1 MAFSQ
6 RIKRLFSMFLAVIIV
21 LSAVVTVAP
30 TVLAK
35 DADLSISGKVYKLG
49 EDDAY
54 DYSSGKSSPA
64 APGKNTFGKLSIT
77 GDAKSVEDE
86 NGFPAYEVAAGNL
99 AFAYS
104 FDRKQL
110 EKDEYEWGIC
120 EDSGKEIVDVSL
132 GDKIRHGA
140 IVVETSLDGK
150 SWVVSSSLTD
160 VFTEKS
166 AVADGFY
173 TTKDIQLQNGC
184 YYRITVAYEQKIR
197 TEDTVIAKKVTKKNY
212 SYREV
217 VEVYE
222 LYAVSSE
229 VVGSTISYLDTPRKE
244 LGKKINTGKD
254 NGFSG
259 NEPIDKDDPHYGW
272 ELGTFVVNGYT
283 RDTEDSKGNPVFL
296 KNVGDKVVL
305 WFHLNQDISA
315 LNKDTALSIAEDT
328 NGYDRD
334 NEIPQTDFRHGALI
348 IRYTDSEDKVHDP
361 VIYTDYLAA
370 NVGTDA
376 DTRVQLFEEGDYTV
390 SLDYEIKNSPRQ
402 IKNVSVVP
410 TYTDYKISF
419 SFSIRNGNC
428 MVFPFDID
436 SGNELA
442 NLAISEEGFMLD
454 MARSRYLTIDVQRS
468 TLKKSGD
475 GKLVEDIRFN
485 RPAKDGDK
493 YTDDGIYTFTVKNL
507 YTGESTT
514 KVIYVGTDKYLR
526 ALAKTGYTLEQLNAD
541 IAKGAVVGET
551 GSVVMPTPK
560 PTPRPTST
568 PKPTSRPGFW
578 G

>member
-6 RIKRLFSMFLAVIIV
+6 RTKRLFSMTLAVVLV
-21 LSAVVTVAP
+21 LSAVITAAP

-35 DADLSISGKVYKLG
+35 DADLTVSGKVYELG

-54 DYSSGKSSPA
+54 DCSSGKSSPA
-64 APGKNTFGKLSIT
+64 VPGKNAFGKLSIT
-77 GDAKSVEDE
+77 GDARSVDDE
-86 NGFPAYEVAAGNL
+86 KGFPAFEVAEGNL

-104 FDRKQL
+104 FDQKQL
-110 EKDEYEWGIC
+110 EKDEYEWGIY
-120 EDSGKEIVDVSL
+120 EDSGKEIGDISL

-166 AVADGFY
+166 TIADGFY
-173 TTKDIQLQNGC
+173 STKDVQLQNGC
-184 YYRITVAYEQKIR
+184 YYRIIVAHEEIIR

-212 SYREV
+212 SYKEM

-222 LYAVSSE
+222 FYAISSE
-229 VVGSTISYLDTPRKE
+229 VVGNTISYLDTPRKE

-254 NGFSG
+254 NGYSG

-305 WFHLNQDISA
+305 WFHLDQDISA

-348 IRYTDSEDKVHDP
+348 IRYTDHDGKVHDP

-402 IKNVSVVP
+402 IGSVSVAP
-410 TYTDYKISF
+410 TYTDYRISF

-428 MVFPFDID
+428 MVFPFDIA

-454 MARSRYLTIDVQRS
+454 MARSRYLTIDVQRA
-468 TLKKSGD
+468 TLKKSSD
-475 GKLVEDIRFN
+475 GKLVEDVRFN

-493 YTDDGIYTFTVKNL
+493 YTDEGIYTFTVKNL

-514 KVIYVGTDKYLR
+514 KVIYVGTDKYIR

-541 IAKGAVVGET
+541 IAKGAVVGED

-560 PTPRPTST
+560 PTPKPTAT
-568 PKPTSRPGFW
+568 PKPTSKPGSK